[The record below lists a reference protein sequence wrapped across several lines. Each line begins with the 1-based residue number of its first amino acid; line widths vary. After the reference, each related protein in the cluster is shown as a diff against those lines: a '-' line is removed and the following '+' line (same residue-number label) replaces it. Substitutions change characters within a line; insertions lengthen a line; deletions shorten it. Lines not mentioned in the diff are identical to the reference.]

1 MEHCLFMPKTAYKS
15 PRRARFDDDLDFPQ
29 DDLQADSRTA
39 LLDTG
44 WDDETGPNPDAHGLP
59 IPQDFFDDGWIT
71 EVDHVVSSGKEGT
84 VYACLA
90 GEQAPAGH
98 ERLAVKIY
106 TPREVRSFRND
117 ARYTAGRQG
126 HGKPDRRME
135 RAMAKKTRVGKQG
148 KEQSWIGHEFR
159 TLQALHAAGA
169 RVPEPF
175 RQSGRAVLMEFIGD
189 ADGPAPRLKEIAVA
203 PEDGRRHFRILMEQI
218 ELWLSCGV
226 IHGDLSPFNIL
237 VHRGEVVVI
246 DFPQAVDPWTNPD
259 ALDFLERDI
268 ANVAR
273 HFAPA
278 GITVDAAALARSMW
292 HTYRASHR

>member
-1 MEHCLFMPKTAYKS
+1 M
-15 PRRARFDDDLDFPQ
+15 PRRLSRANQTRFDDRLDLEVLADN
-29 DDLQADSRTA
+29 DDRDAFSFISYATF
-39 LLDTG
+39 
-44 WDDETGPNPDAHGLP
+44 DDEIRPDRGIHAP
-59 IPQDFFDDGWIT
+59 DIPEDFFNDGLIAAV
-71 EVDHVVSSGKEGT
+71 EQVVSSGKEGT

-98 ERLAVKIY
+98 DRLAVKIY

-117 ARYTAGRQG
+117 ARYTAGRRG
-126 HGKPDRRME
+126 HGMPDRRME
-135 RAMAKKTRVGKQG
+135 RAMAKKTRTGQRG
-148 KEQSWIGHEFR
+148 KEQSWISHEFV

-189 ADGPAPRLKEIAVA
+189 ADGPAPRLKETPVS
-203 PEDGRRHFRILMEQI
+203 PEDGRRHFRVLMEQI
-218 ELWLSCGV
+218 ERWLDCGV

-237 VHRGEVVVI
+237 VHHGEVVVI

-278 GITVDAAALARSMW
+278 GIAVDPASLARSMW
-292 HTYRASHR
+292 QAHRTNRR

>member
-1 MEHCLFMPKTAYKS
+1 M
-15 PRRARFDDDLDFPQ
+15 PRRLSRANQTRFDDRLDLDILTDN
-29 DDLQADSRTA
+29 DDHEAFSFITYA
-39 LLDTG
+39 TF
-44 WDDETGPNPDAHGLP
+44 DDEIRPDRGIHAP
-59 IPQDFFDDGWIT
+59 DIPLDFFNDGLISAV
-71 EVDHVVSSGKEGT
+71 EQVVSSGKEGT

-90 GEQAPAGH
+90 GEQAPPGH
-98 ERLAVKIY
+98 DRLAVKIY

-135 RAMAKKTRVGKQG
+135 RAMAKKTRTGLRG
-148 KEQSWIGHEFR
+148 KEQSWIGHEFV

-175 RQSGRAVLMEFIGD
+175 RQSERAVLMEFIGD
-189 ADGPAPRLKEIAVA
+189 ADGPAPRLKETSVGV
-203 PEDGRRHFRILMEQI
+203 EDGRRHFRVLMEQI
-218 ELWLSCGV
+218 ELWLTCGI

-237 VHRGEVVVI
+237 VHRNEVVVI

-268 ANVAR
+268 ANVVR
-273 HFAPA
+273 HFTPA
-278 GITVDAAALARSMW
+278 GIAVDPVALARSMW
-292 HTYRASHR
+292 HAHRTNRR